1 MEASGKHRIYRHL
14 PEIVAPAH
22 TALVVW
28 DVQNALVNRIFNQAE
43 FLANLRA
50 FIASARKSALPLIYS
65 KITPLPPQ
73 YESPF
78 RTYMFMKRSGVDD
91 PDKLPVFMRP
101 GTPDSEINEQVCPLE
116 NDLVLN
122 KHTASI
128 FIGTHFEN
136 MMRNSGI
143 NTILFTGI
151 STEMGIDS
159 SARDS
164 ANRGFYTIVVEDCVS
179 SPDKDLHESALRTL
193 KSVCL
198 VMPSVNIIKAWN

>member
-1 MEASGKHRIYRHL
+1 MEASGKYRIYKNL
-14 PEIVAPAH
+14 QEMVAPAH

-28 DVQNALVNRIFNQAE
+28 DVQNALVNRIFNQTE
-43 FLANLRA
+43 FLANLKA
-50 FIASARKSALPLIYS
+50 FIASARNSGLPLIYS

-78 RTYMFMKRSGVDD
+78 RTYMFMKRFGVDD
-91 PDKLPVFMRP
+91 PEKLPAFMRP
-101 GTPDSEINEQVCPLE
+101 GTPESEINEQVGPLE

-136 MMRNSGI
+136 MLRNRGI

-164 ANRGFYTIVVEDCVS
+164 ANRGFYTIVIEDCVS

-198 VMPSVNIIKAWN
+198 VMPSVDIIEAWR